1 MNENLIQENKR
12 LIEVFPEGVLIQK
25 PASDANYQL
34 CWSNKK
40 FNRHICKLQNTINQ
54 LKDFKIKFHGDDRE
68 GSEDAFNRSHHN
80 LYELIKFQE
89 KEVDQ
94 SQSFE
99 QHNVEIECFESL
111 DESEESKL
119 DNEIKKVSKIY
130 GVKTIKISWDGD
142 SNAYMHVF
150 VDMTNIVK
158 LEQVNNDI
166 KCQKIMFA
174 STSHEFRTP
183 LNAILNSY
191 KFIDSRFATMC
202 DRLVRSVL
210 SHSNVTR
217 I

>member
-1 MNENLIQENKR
+1 MKN
-12 LIEVFPEGVLIQK
+12 
-25 PASDANYQL
+25 
-34 CWSNKK
+34 
-40 FNRHICKLQNTINQ
+40 
-54 LKDFKIKFHGDDRE
+54 FKIKFRGEDRE
-68 GSEDAFNRSHHN
+68 LSDEVNDRRLQN

-99 QHNVEIECFESL
+99 QHNIEIECFESL
-111 DESEESKL
+111 NQSEEFKL
-119 DNEIKKVSKIY
+119 DNEIKTVSKIY
-130 GVKTIKISWDGD
+130 GVKTIKISWDGY

-158 LEQVNNDI
+158 LEQANNDI

-191 KFIDSRFATMC
+191 KFIDSRFAIMC

-210 SHSNVTR
+210 SQSNVTQ